1 MCQRVRQE
9 VPRLSIHLIRC
20 LVSRPL
26 FFASISVSVTPLT
39 SGYLCKS
46 TSARLFCSVL
56 SSASTL
62 TSPTVSPK
70 LIIHNRFLR
79 VDKRIQKRFD
89 FLFALFVTNCLG
101 VHLLVACYA
110 VSRSVPRPLHRS
122 LCCFFSRAALVLAF
136 PPEYRAV
143 IFLHI
148 ASLLPTV
155 MAFTCGSRSAGM
167 STSLL
172 TSLSCSVPLNLLAFN
187 CRIVLAGLWT
197 NALAFTSLMSHQR
210 SRPSPLQLSASVFT
224 GASVST

>member
-1 MCQRVRQE
+1 MCKRVSQE
-9 VPRLSIHLIRC
+9 VPRLAIHFIRC

-62 TSPTVSPK
+62 TSPTFSPK

-79 VDKRIQKRFD
+79 VDKLIQKRFD
-89 FLFALFVTNCLG
+89 FHFALFVTNCLG

-122 LCCFFSRAALVLAF
+122 LCGFFSRAALVLAF

-143 IFLHI
+143 ICLHI
-148 ASLLPTV
+148 TIFIAHCYG
-155 MAFTCGSRSAGM
+155 FH
-167 STSLL
+167 
-172 TSLSCSVPLNLLAFN
+172 
-187 CRIVLAGLWT
+187 LW
-197 NALAFTSLMSHQR
+197 FPIRRH
-210 SRPSPLQLSASVFT
+210 VY
-224 GASVST
+224 

>member
-1 MCQRVRQE
+1 MCQIVRQE
-9 VPRLSIHLIRC
+9 VPRLLIHLIRC

-62 TSPTVSPK
+62 TSLTVSPK

-89 FLFALFVTNCLG
+89 FHFALFVNNCLG

-110 VSRSVPRPLHRS
+110 VSRSVPQPLHRS
-122 LCCFFSRAALVLAF
+122 LCRFFSRAALVLCF
-136 PPEYRAV
+136 PPEYRALICLHV
-143 IFLHI
+143 AIFIAHYYGFHLWFPICRHVRKSLNLHI
-148 ASLLPTV
+148 VQCDA
-155 MAFTCGSRSAGM
+155 TC
-167 STSLL
+167 L
-172 TSLSCSVPLNLLAFN
+172 
-187 CRIVLAGLWT
+187 GL
-197 NALAFTSLMSHQR
+197 
-210 SRPSPLQLSASVFT
+210 
-224 GASVST
+224 